1 MNKYIYLNNLGEVRE
16 FIDEFNP
23 IFPGIPIQDRYAK
36 DFLDQCLIMT
46 EDEIKDRGILLGMYY
61 NKEKDNFYFPE
72 PPVVEEEENTDEI
85 IEEAPEIIEE
95 GATE

>member
-23 IFPGIPIQDRYAK
+23 IFSDIPIENRYAK

-46 EDEIKDRGILLGMYY
+46 EEEIVDRKIQLGMYY
-61 NKEKDNFYFPE
+61 NKEEDEFYFPE
-72 PPVVEEEENTDEI
+72 PPIIEKEENPPETENEIEEEEK
-85 IEEAPEIIEE
+85 
-95 GATE
+95 